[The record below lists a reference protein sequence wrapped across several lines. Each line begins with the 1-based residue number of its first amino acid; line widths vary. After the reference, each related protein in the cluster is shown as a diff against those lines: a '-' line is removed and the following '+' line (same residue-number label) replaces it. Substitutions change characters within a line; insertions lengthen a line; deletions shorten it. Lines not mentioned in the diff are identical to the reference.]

1 MQEKR
6 IGMKRTIQ
14 QAPALDSAADELIDD
29 RIKGIPGGTPPFR
42 LGQVSTFRWNVL
54 HEDLPLP
61 LAVLKDSA
69 LTGNSDW
76 IQRYLALSGAV
87 LAPHG
92 KTSMSPQLFQRQLE
106 AGAWAIT
113 LGNIAQVQVARR
125 FGISRIL
132 LANQLVGRPAIEY
145 VLEELRRDPHF
156 EFLCLVDS
164 LEGVYLLAE
173 AARVRPPSRP
183 LEVLLEGGIEG
194 RRTGCRTLEQA
205 LEVARAVKLAAPQ
218 LALRGVEGFEGV
230 VSGPDQADNERR
242 VTEFVG
248 FLMDIARACEREALF
263 AASPIILSAG
273 GSAYYDIVASIFEKA
288 ALGRETR
295 VVIRSGCYLTH
306 DSDLY
311 AALYRRLLERSPE
324 ARELGE
330 GLKPAL
336 EVWAYVQSRPEPKRA
351 LLTLGKRDCSYDSG
365 LPKPLI
371 WHRPGAAN
379 PLPVLEG
386 HRIVEINDQ
395 HSFMDLPEDSP
406 LTVGDMVGFGISH
419 PCLTFD
425 KWQAI
430 PVVDDAY
437 NIVSMIRTY
446 F

>member
-1 MQEKR
+1 
-6 IGMKRTIQ
+6 MKQTIQ
-14 QAPALDSAADELIDD
+14 PTSSLDSAEDALIDD
-29 RIKGIPGGTPPFR
+29 CIKGIPGGTPPFR
-42 LGQVSTFRWNVL
+42 LGQVGAFGWNVL
-54 HEDLPLP
+54 REDLPLP

-69 LTGNSDW
+69 VTHNSAW

-92 KTSMSPQLFQRQLE
+92 KTTMSPQLFRRQLD

-113 LGNIAQVQVARR
+113 LGNVAQVQVARC
-125 FGISRIL
+125 FGIPRIL
-132 LANQLVGRPAIEY
+132 LANQLVGRQAIHY
-145 VLEELRRDPHF
+145 VLEELRRDPGF

-164 LEGVYLLAE
+164 LEGVRLLVE
-173 AARVRPPSRP
+173 AARARPPGRP
-183 LEVLLEGGIEG
+183 LEVLLEGGIQG
-194 RRTGCRTLEQA
+194 RRTGCRSLEQA
-205 LEVARAVKLAAPQ
+205 LEVASAVKREAPQ

-230 VSGPDQADNERR
+230 VGGPDPADNERR

-248 FLMDIARACEREALF
+248 FLVEIARACEREALF
-263 AASPIILSAG
+263 AAGPVILSAG
-273 GSAYYDIVASIFEKA
+273 GSAYYDIVARGFEMA

-295 VVIRSGCYLTH
+295 IVIRSGCYLTH

-311 AALYRRLLERSPE
+311 AAFYRRLLERSPE
-324 ARELGE
+324 ARDLGE

-336 EVWAYVQSRPEPKRA
+336 EVWAYVQSRPEPGRA

-365 LPKPLI
+365 LPKPLL
-371 WHRPGAAN
+371 WHRPGFAN
-379 PLPVLEG
+379 PQPLLEG
-386 HRIVEINDQ
+386 HRVVEINDQ
-395 HSFMDLPEDSP
+395 HAFMDLPDDSP
-406 LTVGDMVGFGISH
+406 LTVGGMVGFGISH

-437 NIVSMIRTY
+437 NVVSMIRTY